1 MPAIAKSAPR
11 VAALI
16 PSRMKG
22 NWIENL
28 DAPTSLIM
36 PISRLLENALSLMVV
51 EISYLDK
58 GQVVGEGTFA
68 ELKTKVPDFAK
79 AVELMDLS
87 DR

>member
-1 MPAIAKSAPR
+1 
-11 VAALI
+11 
-16 PSRMKG
+16 
-22 NWIENL
+22 
-28 DAPTSLIM
+28 M
-36 PISRLLENALSLMVV
+36 PISCLLESALSLMVV
-51 EISYLDK
+51 EIIYLDK